1 MKVAVV
7 IPTKNE
13 SETIGSLI
21 KEIRSKCESFGINHV
36 DIIITDDSRDKTR
49 QIARAAG
56 ATVVVGGG
64 KGLGS
69 AMYKGLKEALR
80 FQPEII
86 ISLDADGQVDLN
98 EIEAFK
104 KALVENDADLVL
116 GSRFKAKDLIHYKY
130 KFINRFGVRVLVKIL
145 NFLTKLN
152 LTDSHGGIRAM
163 RPQVV
168 ESLEII
174 GTHTYVQEAIIDA
187 YENGYK
193 VIEIP
198 SAWLVRQN
206 GKSRVVLSIPKY
218 IFYTLPVLILRSGGH
233 IQLLF
238 PLGLIMIM
246 LAFIDII
253 YVAIET
259 NFSFS
264 QMIDRQSFNLFI
276 LLFLTGINLFF
287 FGFALELIA
296 NIKRKINL

>member
-1 MKVAVV
+1 MNIALV

-13 SETIGSLI
+13 ADTIGHLI
-21 KEIRSKCESFGINHV
+21 DEIKSKCNEFGFENV
-36 DIIITDDSRDKTR
+36 QIIITDDSRDKTR
-49 QIARAAG
+49 EIARSKG
-56 ATVVVGGG
+56 AVIVVGGG

-69 AMYKGLKEALR
+69 AMYKGLKESLK
-80 FQPEII
+80 FNPDII
-86 ISLDADGQVDLN
+86 YSLDADGQVDLN
-98 EIEAFK
+98 EIRTFK
-104 KALVENDADLVL
+104 EALVENNADLVL
-116 GSRFKAKDLIHYKY
+116 GSRFKKKDLIKYEY
-130 KFINRFGVRVLVKIL
+130 KFINRTGIKVLVRIL
-145 NFLTKLN
+145 NYLTGLS

-163 RPQVV
+163 KPEVV

-193 VIEIP
+193 VIEVP
-198 SAWLVRQN
+198 SAWLKREH

-238 PLGLIMIM
+238 PMGLLMIL
-246 LAFIDII
+246 LAFLDIT
-253 YVAIET
+253 YVAFET
-259 NFSFS
+259 GFSFME
-264 QMIDRQSFNLFI
+264 MIERQSFNLFI
-276 LLFLTGINLFF
+276 LLLLMGINLFF